1 MSSSERTGRTIIA
14 AICRRLS
21 RVYGPVEP
29 PPQLPVLEELIAA
42 ILSQNTSDANSDAAL
57 ARLKQRFPDWDAL
70 AAAPLE
76 AIKAAIRPAGLAN
89 RKAPRIKAIVEQI
102 RSRHGTASLEFLHQY
117 PTQAAV
123 QYLSQFPGV
132 GPKTVACVLL
142 FACRKPVLPVD
153 THVHRVAGRL
163 GLIAPGTSAEKAHRE
178 LARLV
183 PPSRVL
189 EFHIQLIRHGRST
202 CRARRPNCHDCP
214 LLELCPTGRKQTG
227 TMLRPHR

>member
-1 MSSSERTGRTIIA
+1 MSTSDRTVRTIIA

-21 RVYGPVEP
+21 LVYGPVEP

-57 ARLKQRFPDWDAL
+57 ARLKQRFPDWDSL
-70 AAAPLE
+70 AAGPLE
-76 AIKAAIRPAGLAN
+76 AIKDAIRPAGLAN

-102 RSRHGTASLEFLHQY
+102 RSRHGTASLEFLRQY
-117 PTQAAV
+117 PTQAAA

-142 FACRKPVLPVD
+142 FACGKPVLPVD

-163 GLIAPGTSAEKAHRE
+163 GLIAPGTGAEKAHRE

-202 CRARRPNCHDCP
+202 CRARRPNCHHCP
-214 LLELCPTGRKQTG
+214 LLELCPTGGKQRG
-227 TMLRPHR
+227 TILRSNR